1 MLKHIDHLIITVSDL
16 KTGMDYVE
24 NLLGVRP
31 IIGGRHPKLGTHNA
45 LVSLGE
51 TIYLEIV
58 APDPELAA
66 PERGRFLEGS
76 FDNTPKLA
84 TWVMR
89 TEEIEALA
97 SHTSQHGLDLGEV
110 QQGKRETP
118 DGKII
123 SWKLTDPYEWA
134 HDGAIPFLISWGDTP
149 HPASTTPIAGEFIN
163 LIVESP
169 EPEQLKK
176 TFNLLG
182 VNIEIKKAAKL
193 KLTATVNTDKGIITI
208 E

>member
-1 MLKHIDHLIITVSDL
+1 
-16 KTGMDYVE
+16 MDYVE

-31 IIGGRHPKLGTHNA
+31 IIGGRHPNLGTHNA

-51 TIYLEIV
+51 TTYLEIV
-58 APDPELAA
+58 APDPGLEA
-66 PERGRFLEGS
+66 PERGRFLEES
-76 FDNTPKLA
+76 FDNEPKLA

-89 TEEIEALA
+89 TEEIESLA
-97 SHTSQHGLDLGEV
+97 SHTKANGLNLGAV
-110 QQGKRETP
+110 QAGRRVTP
-118 DGKII
+118 DGRII
-123 SWKLTDPYEWA
+123 SWKVTDSYEWA

-149 HPASTTPIAGEFIN
+149 HPATTTPKAGELIN
-163 LIVESP
+163 LIIESP
-169 EPEQLKK
+169 HPEQLKK

-193 KLTATVNTDKGIITI
+193 KLTATVNTDRGIITI